1 VTRAEE
7 GSVLLETLVALACV
21 SLVLGAVFALI
32 GHAAARRAAVT
43 DRRAALLVARSEL
56 DAAGVTIPLRGDAI
70 TGQTAGLTWQVS
82 SVPAPG
88 ESAVANSAGPL
99 SMVTVTVRA
108 GRGGPLLARL
118 SSLRF
123 VDGGP

>member
-1 VTRAEE
+1 MTRAEE
-7 GSVLLETLVALACV
+7 GAVLAETLVALACV

-32 GHAAARRAAVT
+32 GHAAARRAAVIE
-43 DRRAALLVARSEL
+43 RGAALLVARSEL
-56 DAAGVTIPLRGDAI
+56 DAAGVTIPLRGGPI
-70 TGQTAGLTWQVS
+70 TGLNAGLTWQVS

-88 ESAVANSAGPL
+88 EGVIANSAGPL

-123 VDGGP
+123 VGAGP